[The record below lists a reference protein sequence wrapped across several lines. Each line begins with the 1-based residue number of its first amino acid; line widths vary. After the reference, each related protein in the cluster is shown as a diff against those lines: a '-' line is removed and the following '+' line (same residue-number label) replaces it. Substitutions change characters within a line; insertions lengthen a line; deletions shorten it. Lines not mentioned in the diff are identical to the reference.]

1 MRNQATSHAVRDNVS
16 PIADWPST
24 FAPFHQQRRA
34 AHDFQRWK
42 LGRAHSRQYFINQSE
57 MTLSDTMLDTEPFS
71 ALVGE
76 QIIQLIFEKAPTK
89 VFTRIAKSLEHYTRA
104 ARLQGIDEE
113 MGVIRLIAAEEELV
127 VAIFEWIKLNAQH
140 LPEHGD
146 FIGKYKNHRVK
157 LAFYPVLSQLGFVL
171 DGMFSNGVS
180 FEGLEDVLRWH
191 VRAVRHEDKVTLQ
204 VTDNGGRKILDFNP
218 LDLAITQDE
227 RTEQEVVDALFADL
241 TETVMEQRS
250 MTLREFVTSRAD
262 FRNKLL
268 YAEDG
273 ATFSMEESLEYL
285 IEKVFSPSLQA
296 LLWCLATLLTNKPT
310 VRSWGLVSQF
320 MHLYRKVLRECKL

>member
-1 MRNQATSHAVRDNVS
+1 
-16 PIADWPST
+16 
-24 FAPFHQQRRA
+24 
-34 AHDFQRWK
+34 
-42 LGRAHSRQYFINQSE
+42 
-57 MTLSDTMLDTEPFS
+57 MLDTAPFS
-71 ALVGE
+71 ALVGKE
-76 QIIQLIFEKAPTK
+76 ITQLIFENAPKK
-89 VFTRIAKSLEHYTRA
+89 VVTRIVKSLEHFTRA

-146 FIGKYKNHRVK
+146 FIGKYKNHRAK
-157 LAFYPVLSQLGFVL
+157 LAFYPVLSQLRFVL
-171 DGMFSNGVS
+171 EGVLSNGVS
-180 FEGLEDVLRWH
+180 FEGLEDVLRRH
-191 VRAVRHEDKVTLQ
+191 VRAVRHEDKVALQ
-204 VTDNGGRKILDFNP
+204 VTDAGGGKVLDFNP

-310 VRSWGLVSQF
+310 VRSWGVVSQF